1 MVTKDSDH
9 PREIV
14 RISKKELLARVLHSI
29 GVPSVARS
37 MRRFRRHEVLALAY
51 HRVLDIPDEGT
62 FLFDPE
68 LVSAS
73 VADFTWQM
81 NHVRKH
87 YTPISFQFLLD
98 HLDGKQ
104 ALPARPILV
113 TFDDG
118 FDDNYHHAFPVLRS
132 LDIPATIFI
141 STGYIGQSRTFWFD
155 WLCYLG
161 NKAAISGKPVRLAG
175 ASFSLSG
182 DRAQRKKGITD
193 IFAYVKRLP
202 DDVLR
207 CALSDLEKD
216 LGIRYPEE
224 GFTQSRPLSWDQ
236 VREMNAHGIEF
247 GSHTVT
253 HPVLANIGDAQL
265 REELALSRVRIE
277 QAISCPVNVL
287 AYPVGYDF
295 AFNSNVIAA
304 TREAGYRVGVSY
316 IPGVNDTREMDMFQL
331 RRLHVERYAS
341 RFEFECMLALPRLFS

>member
-1 MVTKDSDH
+1 MDKKDSDY
-9 PREIV
+9 PSEIL
-14 RISKKELLARVLHSI
+14 RISKKQLLARALHSI
-29 GVPSVARS
+29 GAPSIARCI
-37 MRRFRRHEVLALAY
+37 RRFCGHEVMVLAY
-51 HRVLDIPDEGT
+51 HRVLDILDEGT

-81 NHVRKH
+81 NHVRRH
-87 YTPISFQFLLD
+87 YTPISFRFLLD

-104 ALPARPILV
+104 ALPSRPILV

-118 FDDNYHHAFPVLRS
+118 FDDNYHHAFPVLKS

-155 WLCYLG
+155 WLCYLC

-175 ASFSLSG
+175 ASFSLNG
-182 DRAQRKKGITD
+182 DRAQRQKEVAD
-193 IFAYVKRLP
+193 IFVYVKRLP
-202 DDVLR
+202 DDALR
-207 CALSDLEKD
+207 RALSDLEKV
-216 LGIRYPEE
+216 LGIRYPED
-224 GFTQSRPLSWDQ
+224 GFTQSRPLTWDQ

-253 HPVLANIGDAQL
+253 HPILANIGDAQL
-265 REELALSRVRIE
+265 REELALSRACIE

-295 AFNSNVIAA
+295 AFNSNVMAA

-331 RRLHVERYAS
+331 RRLHVERYVS
-341 RFEFECMLALPRLFS
+341 RLEFECMLALPRLFS